1 MSWTKFLRHLFM
13 VPTVALGLISH
24 QAHAPGNELM
34 KDFNPRQD
42 KELVDDSSIYSSE
55 DKSTYSEPIEGLNI
69 PVKAGQISSD
79 YGTRTID
86 GERDMHYGIDIGEP
100 LGELGNASIS
110 DRVFSPAKGVVKETG
125 YGISSGKYIKI
136 SHPVDSGSL
145 ESIICHL
152 SEYDVQEGDTLSS
165 FEFIGK
171 KGNTGHSTDE
181 HIHMG
186 VKENGNYRDPSK
198 FLKDNYN
205 EVGLDA
211 IVGNYRKSFK
221 ESYPHYY
228 SKLKASHPDL
238 LYPESEQQD
247 NSVNNGFKKDLDL
260 TKYLASGSGLYE
272 DNLSPLSKK
281 ESEKSVSTSGKND
294 LDYLALL
301 SRVQAPDSG
310 KYRFN
315 NAKSIDSSQQD
326 TNEIRGNYRIQ
337 IAASKNPLPGQKIR
351 EFEKKYGGEV
361 KQDVASVKGDTYY
374 KYSIGN
380 FQEIRDAVDFKRSL
394 GSKKNQF
401 AVLCYNRNG
410 RIKDTKWHAS

>member
-1 MSWTKFLRHLFM
+1 MSWKKFLRHLFL
-13 VPTVALGLISH
+13 VPTVVLSLISH
-24 QAHAPGNELM
+24 QAQSPGNQLN
-34 KDFNPRQD
+34 KDFDPGQD
-42 KELVDDSSIYSSE
+42 KELVDDSSISSSN
-55 DKSTYSEPIEGLNI
+55 DKGICSDPIEGLNF

-79 YGTRTID
+79 YGIRTID

-100 LGELGNASIS
+100 LGELGDASIS
-110 DRVFSPAKGVVKETG
+110 DSVFSPAKGVVKETG

-152 SEYDVQEGDTLSS
+152 SEYGVQEGDTLSS

-198 FLKDNYN
+198 FLKDKCN

-211 IVGNYRKSFK
+211 IVGNDRELFK
-221 ESYPHYY
+221 ENYPHYY

-247 NSVNNGFKKDLDL
+247 NSIENKFKNDLDL
-260 TKYLASGSGLYE
+260 TKYLASVSGLHE
-272 DNLSPLSKK
+272 DNVIPLSKK
-281 ESEKSVSTSGKND
+281 ESEKSVSTSGIND
-294 LDYLALL
+294 LDYLPLL
-301 SRVQAPDSG
+301 SRVQTPDSG
-310 KYRFN
+310 KYQFN
-315 NAKSIDSSQQD
+315 NTGSIDSGQGD
-326 TNEIRGNYRIQ
+326 KNKIRGNYRIQ
-337 IAASKNPLPGQKIR
+337 IAASKNPLSVQKIQ

-361 KQDVASVKGDTYY
+361 KQDVASVKGDNYY

-380 FQEIRDAVDFKRSL
+380 FQKMRDAIDFKRNL
-394 GSKKNQF
+394 GSEKNRF
-401 AVLCYNRNG
+401 AVLCYNGNG
-410 RIKDTKWHAS
+410 KIKDTKWHAS